1 MGVPAAL
8 DNRVEVGEE
17 QPNRPDFTR
26 CTQITH
32 LDPDIT
38 GDKDT
43 MKSTHEVEINIDEQA
58 IQKAVDGYIREQIIG
73 LTGSWYRQQEMREK
87 IRASIDK
94 VIDEYLAV
102 PDNIKADEIRFI
114 VDAQIKQRVATKL
127 AKMLKNKE
135 KETP

>member
-1 MGVPAAL
+1 
-8 DNRVEVGEE
+8 
-17 QPNRPDFTR
+17 
-26 CTQITH
+26 
-32 LDPDIT
+32 
-38 GDKDT
+38 

-58 IQKAVDGYIREQIIG
+58 IQKAVDGYVREQIIG
-73 LTGSWYRQQEMREK
+73 LTSSWYRQQDV
-87 IRASIDK
+87 RAKVRAAIDT

-102 PDNIKADEIRFI
+102 ADNIKADEIRFI

>member
-1 MGVPAAL
+1 
-8 DNRVEVGEE
+8 
-17 QPNRPDFTR
+17 
-26 CTQITH
+26 
-32 LDPDIT
+32 
-38 GDKDT
+38 

-58 IQKAVDGYIREQIIG
+58 IQKAVDSYVREQIIG

>member
-1 MGVPAAL
+1 
-8 DNRVEVGEE
+8 
-17 QPNRPDFTR
+17 
-26 CTQITH
+26 
-32 LDPDIT
+32 
-38 GDKDT
+38 

>member
-1 MGVPAAL
+1 
-8 DNRVEVGEE
+8 
-17 QPNRPDFTR
+17 
-26 CTQITH
+26 
-32 LDPDIT
+32 
-38 GDKDT
+38 

-73 LTGSWYRQQEMREK
+73 LTGSWYRQQDVRAKVRE
-87 IRASIDK
+87 AIDK

-102 PDNIKADEIRFI
+102 ADNIKADEIRFI

-127 AKMLKNKE
+127 AKMLKDKE

>member
-1 MGVPAAL
+1 
-8 DNRVEVGEE
+8 
-17 QPNRPDFTR
+17 
-26 CTQITH
+26 
-32 LDPDIT
+32 
-38 GDKDT
+38 

-114 VDAQIKQRVATKL
+114 VDAQIKQRVAAKL

>member
-1 MGVPAAL
+1 
-8 DNRVEVGEE
+8 
-17 QPNRPDFTR
+17 
-26 CTQITH
+26 
-32 LDPDIT
+32 
-38 GDKDT
+38 

-73 LTGSWYRQQEMREK
+73 LIGSWYRQQEMREK